1 MDTMSAEEIRWEWF
15 SQASPWPIPIG
26 DCRVWYN
33 RVMTEKERMTQREAE
48 VARERAE
55 KVVIRTE
62 KAELGVETTIAHD
75 STGEIDGQHHT
86 NEPG

>member
-1 MDTMSAEEIRWEWF
+1 
-15 SQASPWPIPIG
+15 
-26 DCRVWYN
+26 
-33 RVMTEKERMTQREAE
+33 MTQQEAE

-55 KVVIRTE
+55 KVVMRTE
-62 KAELGVETTIAHD
+62 TAELGAKATIVHD